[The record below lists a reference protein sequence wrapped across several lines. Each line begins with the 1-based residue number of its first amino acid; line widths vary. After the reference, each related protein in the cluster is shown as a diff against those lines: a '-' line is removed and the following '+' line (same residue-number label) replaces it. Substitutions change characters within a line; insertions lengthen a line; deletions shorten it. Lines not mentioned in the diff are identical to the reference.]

1 MIDDVLVNAYVQNLN
16 ATPADTF
23 PEQPAN
29 PEAELFDGVS
39 KDILDLQDLAQK
51 LNDVNKALTDFEVKS
66 NEWHDFLIQQRDSMD
81 IDVET
86 FKEYETDE
94 KSTLTSIN
102 KIKAYLLQINNEMTV
117 LRDTL
122 KQ

>member
-16 ATPADTF
+16 AVPAETF

-51 LNDVNKALTDFEVKS
+51 LNDVNKALTDFDVKS

-81 IDVET
+81 VDIET

-117 LRDTL
+117 
-122 KQ
+122 